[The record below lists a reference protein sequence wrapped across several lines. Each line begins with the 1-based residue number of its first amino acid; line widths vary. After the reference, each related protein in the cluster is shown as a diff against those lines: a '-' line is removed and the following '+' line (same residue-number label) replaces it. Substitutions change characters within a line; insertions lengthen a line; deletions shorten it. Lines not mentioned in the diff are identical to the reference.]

1 LLAVGEAYGADL
13 TYIHDTGH
21 GELARA
27 TAEMVIAALRRAGRE
42 GGRVV
47 DLGCGSGI
55 YARAL
60 LDAGFDVTGFDISEA
75 MIATARQRAPE
86 ADLRVG
92 SFLDAE
98 IPACV
103 AVTAIGECF
112 SYLFDE
118 RAAGE
123 ALDGLF
129 AQIHRALEPRGLFVF
144 DVAAP
149 GRLRGA
155 SPQRYW
161 SEGDDWA
168 VLLEVEEDVTA
179 SRLSRSITTFRR
191 AGESWRRDH
200 ETHLLR
206 LHARR
211 DVEQRLRAAGF
222 RVRSLARYG
231 AVRLAPGHIGFCARK
246 PKIVG

>member
-1 LLAVGEAYGADL
+1 MSEAYGADL
-13 TYIHDTGH
+13 TYIHDAGH
-21 GELARA
+21 GDLARA
-27 TAEMVIAALRRAGRE
+27 AAQTVIAALRRAGRQR
-42 GGRVV
+42 GRVV

-55 YARAL
+55 YAGAL
-60 LDAGFDVTGFDISEA
+60 LEAGYEVTGFDLSAA
-75 MIATARQRAPE
+75 MIAAARRRAPQ

-98 IPACV
+98 IPRCV

-118 RAAGE
+118 NVAGE

-129 AQIHRALEPRGLFVF
+129 ARVHRALEPRGVFVF

-155 SPQRYW
+155 SPQRHW
-161 SEGDDWA
+161 REGEDWA
-168 VLLEVEEDVTA
+168 VLVEVEEDVA
-179 SRLSRSITTFRR
+179 GGRLSRSITTFRR
-191 AGESWRRDH
+191 LGESWRRDH

-206 LHARR
+206 LHSRR
-211 DVEQRLRAAGF
+211 DLELRLRAAGF

-231 AVRLAPGHIGFCARK
+231 TVRFAPGHLGFCARK
-246 PKIVG
+246 PRIVA